1 MNVIDITSELQTANS
16 KIRLAA
22 YCRVSSDSADQLH
35 SFASQIRYYKDYER
49 KNPRYQLVDIY
60 ADEGITGT
68 SMVKRDEF
76 NRMIRDCKKG
86 KIDRIIVKSV
96 SRFARNTQELLTAV
110 RMLKEIGVSV
120 CFEEQGIDTDKLN
133 IEMILTFP
141 GMAAQQES
149 ESISGNMRW
158 SYHKRMESGEFNT
171 CKPPYGYDMFDGSIV
186 VNETEAQIVQ
196 EVFSLFLQGTG
207 KQKIA
212 SILNSRGIPRK
223 YGQQRWYHT
232 TILYMLKNERYM
244 GDALLQK
251 RYTTDTLP
259 FRQVLNKGERPKY
272 YVENACPPIVS
283 SDIFQAVQELLKKR
297 ECNLTYRRTTYP
309 LSRKIRCPDCGR
321 TYRRQIAKGSPYW
334 ICSAKASGKT
344 TCTSMRIQEEI
355 VYATFMTLSTK
366 LAENRDYLFQ
376 DAIQQIELLQ
386 YLTSKNQ
393 ARIKQI
399 DQEIADLAAR
409 NLIIAKLHS
418 GGILNASEFA
428 SHSSKLD
435 NQISGLRSE
444 RQKLLT
450 EDESDSQLNDLKVL
464 NDLLEEYPPSDNFDD
479 ELMDEIVQCITV
491 NPEGSLTFRL
501 LGGVE
506 FTETLSKR
514 GWCITA

>member
-1 MNVIDITSELQTANS
+1 MNVIDISTELQPASS
-16 KIRLAA
+16 KVRLAA
-22 YCRVSSDSADQLH
+22 YCRVSSDSADQIH

-49 KNPRYQLVDIY
+49 KNPGYQLADIY

-96 SRFARNTQELLTAV
+96 SRFARNTQELLTAI
-110 RMLKEIGVSV
+110 RMLKGIGVSV
-120 CFEEQGIDTDKLN
+120 YFEEQGIDTDKLN

-171 CKPPYGYDMFDGSIV
+171 CKPPYGYDMQDGNIV
-186 VNETEAQIVQ
+186 VNETEAKIVR
-196 EVFSLFLQGTG
+196 EVFDLFLQGIG

-212 SILNSRGIPRK
+212 SILNARGIPRK
-223 YGQQRWYHT
+223 YGQYQWHHT

-272 YVENACPPIVS
+272 YVENACPPIIGS
-283 SDIFQAVQELLKKR
+283 EIYQAAQELLKKR
-297 ECNLTYRRTTYP
+297 ECNLIHRKTTYP

-321 TYRRQIAKGSPYW
+321 TYRRQVAKGSAYW
-334 ICSAKASGKT
+334 TCSSKASGKT
-344 TCTSMRIQEEI
+344 TCTSKRILEED
-355 VYATFMTLSTK
+355 VYATFMIMSVKLS
-366 LAENRDYLFQ
+366 ENSEYLFR

-386 YLTSKNQ
+386 CTTSKNQ

-409 NLIIAKLHS
+409 NLMIAKLYSS
-418 GGILNASEFA
+418 GVLNASEHA

-435 NQISGLRSE
+435 NQISRLRSE
-444 RQKLLT
+444 RRKLLSK
-450 EDESDSQLNDLKVL
+450 DECDFQLNDLKTL
-464 NDLLEEYPPSDNFDD
+464 NDLLEEYLPSDNFDD
-479 ELMDEIVQCITV
+479 ELMDEIVERITV
-491 NPEGSLTFRL
+491 NPEGTLTFHL
-501 LGGVE
+501 LGGAE
-506 FTETLSKR
+506 FTETISKR
-514 GWCITA
+514 GRCITA

>member
-171 CKPPYGYDMFDGSIV
+171 CKPPYGYDSESCKLIIPIGDDDLIAAVTAQLKKLSQHPDRIQANTADPVSTPEIQSLDRSIRKALNGV
-186 VNETEAQIVQ
+186 VGDKESIR
-196 EVFSLFLQGTG
+196 
-207 KQKIA
+207 KK
-212 SILNSRGIPRK
+212 ILNCVSLK
-223 YGQQRWYHT
+223 Y
-232 TILYMLKNERYM
+232 
-244 GDALLQK
+244 
-251 RYTTDTLP
+251 
-259 FRQVLNKGERPKY
+259 
-272 YVENACPPIVS
+272 
-283 SDIFQAVQELLKKR
+283 
-297 ECNLTYRRTTYP
+297 
-309 LSRKIRCPDCGR
+309 
-321 TYRRQIAKGSPYW
+321 
-334 ICSAKASGKT
+334 
-344 TCTSMRIQEEI
+344 
-355 VYATFMTLSTK
+355 
-366 LAENRDYLFQ
+366 
-376 DAIQQIELLQ
+376 QQI
-386 YLTSKNQ
+386 
-393 ARIKQI
+393 
-399 DQEIADLAAR
+399 
-409 NLIIAKLHS
+409 
-418 GGILNASEFA
+418 
-428 SHSSKLD
+428 
-435 NQISGLRSE
+435 
-444 RQKLLT
+444 
-450 EDESDSQLNDLKVL
+450 SDSQIVSRRLMSALRNESFLGEGYTELIRKTVKQIRLHTDGSVCLTLINDQR
-464 NDLLEEYPPSDNFDD
+464 LER
-479 ELMDEIVQCITV
+479 
-491 NPEGSLTFRL
+491 EGD
-501 LGGVE
+501 
-506 FTETLSKR
+506 
-514 GWCITA
+514 